1 MEEEKQDNEQK
12 GIRIGNNY
20 ILRADTY
27 NLVLEEYGYKKPSPK
42 DAKKAKDEGIT
53 IEPKWG
59 LINTTY
65 HRTLKQVLNSILDG
79 EIMSTIKDDI
89 KDIKEISEVAE
100 KLRSDFDKFD
110 SCTKLNEDTLLV
122 IK

>member
-1 MEEEKQDNEQK
+1 MEEENQENERK
-12 GIRIGNNY
+12 GIRIGDNY

-27 NLVLEEYGYKKPSPK
+27 NLVLEEYGFKNPSPK
-42 DAKKAKDEGIT
+42 DAKKAKDEGIVL
-53 IEPKWG
+53 EPKWG

-65 HRTLKQVLNSILDG
+65 HRTLKQVLNSILDD
-79 EIMSTIKDDI
+79 EVISTIKNDI
-89 KDIKEISEVAE
+89 KDIREISEVAE

-110 SCTKLNEDTLLV
+110 SCTKLNEDTLSV